1 MVLLARELGGAIVR
15 LGFIAL
21 VTLSPAGIVA
31 MAAPSLVRSIPGGAA
46 TLFGVAFALF
56 FAVAVLLLVRRIR
69 LLRWLL
75 ASGAE
80 VEGRLIGVNAP
91 KAWGGYSDWVAT
103 YSFSSGGEVHYLVTR
118 SLVRAMAVLHGEHVT
133 ILVDPGDPSRNV
145 LLRGEPGALGRMLR
159 QIAAATG
166 WQWAVAAAG
175 IPAAMAAGLALPT
188 LSPGWI
194 ALTVLAALAAF
205 LRAIDHG
212 RRALGSATPM
222 PSRVSAL
229 IAASLASA
237 LGLLLCLALTAISV
251 LAR

>member
-1 MVLLARELGGAIVR
+1 
-15 LGFIAL
+15 
-21 VTLSPAGIVA
+21 
-31 MAAPSLVRSIPGGAA
+31 
-46 TLFGVAFALF
+46 
-56 FAVAVLLLVRRIR
+56 
-69 LLRWLL
+69 
-75 ASGAE
+75 
-80 VEGRLIGVNAP
+80 
-91 KAWGGYSDWVAT
+91 
-103 YSFSSGGEVHYLVTR
+103 
-118 SLVRAMAVLHGEHVT
+118 MAVLHGEHVT

-145 LLRGEPGALGRMLR
+145 LLRGEPGALGRTLR